1 MSLTNCVAVELA
13 LSKHCQ
19 QTLADRSIKGLTRYG
34 WQITSRLLTNDI
46 SPLLFQIER
55 RISFAFILAD
65 SFKRGK
71 CKKREKRER
80 KKGWKG
86 RAREHAV
93 LHRWN
98 ITRLFSVSSNA
109 VGPAFKS
116 VKLLSELCHEY
127 SFRESR
133 CVFRYRI
140 RGVNAGNLDIVRW
153 KLLS

>member
-19 QTLADRSIKGLTRYG
+19 QTLADRSIKGLTRSG
-34 WQITSRLLTNDI
+34 WRITSRLPTNI
-46 SPLLFQIER
+46 SPFLFQIEH

-71 CKKREKRER
+71 CKKRGKKER

-109 VGPAFKS
+109 VGTAFKS
-116 VKLLSELCHEY
+116 VKLLPELCHEY

-140 RGVNAGNLDIVRW
+140 RGVNAGNLDIVCW